1 MDFIWQSA
9 VLIVVGIILLKI
21 AGRKS
26 ISQLTLAQTVVML
39 SIGMII
45 VQPVV
50 QNSLFKTIIVSAFFI
65 SAVVVLEYI
74 QVKSNA
80 MEKFIT
86 GKSKLIIKNG
96 ELDSKTMRKLRI
108 TVDQLEMRLRIH
120 GVANLKD
127 IKNASL
133 EVNGELGYELKD
145 DAKPLTVGEFKKL
158 MDMYFP
164 GLQPPA
170 DAHNGDKSDLSL
182 FEELDGE
189 EKKNRGYLQ

>member
-9 VLIVVGIILLKI
+9 ILILAGIILLKI

-50 QNSLFKTIIVSAFFI
+50 QNSLIKTILVSAFFI
-65 SAVVVLEYI
+65 SSVVVLEYM

-86 GKSKLIIKNG
+86 GKAKLIIKNG
-96 ELDSKTMRKLRI
+96 EIDPKVMRKLRF

-120 GVANLKD
+120 GVSNLDD
-127 IKNASL
+127 IKNATL

-158 MDMYFP
+158 MEAYFP
-164 GLQPPA
+164 GVQQGGLAQGQKEGL
-170 DAHNGDKSDLSL
+170 NL
-182 FEELDGE
+182 FDELDGE
-189 EKKNRGYLQ
+189 EKKDNGMLQ

>member
-9 VLIVVGIILLKI
+9 ILIVTGILLMKI

-50 QNSLFKTIIVSAFFI
+50 QNSLIKTIFVSAFFI
-65 SAVVVLEYI
+65 MSVVVLEYL

-86 GKSKLIIKNG
+86 GKAKLIINNG
-96 ELDSKTMRKLRI
+96 ELDTKTMRKLRI
-108 TVDQLEMRLRIH
+108 TVDQLEMRLRIN
-120 GVANLKD
+120 GISNIND
-127 IKNASL
+127 IKNAAL

-145 DAKPLTVGEFKKL
+145 EAKPLTVGEFKKL
-158 MDMYFP
+158 MDAYFP
-164 GLQPPA
+164 GVPPQKTSSTEQ
-170 DAHNGDKSDLSL
+170 NRLNL
-182 FEELDGE
+182 FNELDGR
-189 EKKNRGYLQ
+189 EKKDNGPLQ

>member
-50 QNSLFKTIIVSAFFI
+50 QNSLIKTIIVSTFFI
-65 SAVVVLEYI
+65 LSVVIIEYM
-74 QVKSNA
+74 QVKSNV

-86 GKSKLIIKNG
+86 GKAKLIIKNG
-96 ELDSKTMRKLRI
+96 ELDTKTMRKLRI

-120 GVANLKD
+120 GVSNIND

-164 GLQPPA
+164 GVQPAQTPSGGKEGL
-170 DAHNGDKSDLSL
+170 NL

-189 EKKNRGYLQ
+189 EKKNQDYLQ